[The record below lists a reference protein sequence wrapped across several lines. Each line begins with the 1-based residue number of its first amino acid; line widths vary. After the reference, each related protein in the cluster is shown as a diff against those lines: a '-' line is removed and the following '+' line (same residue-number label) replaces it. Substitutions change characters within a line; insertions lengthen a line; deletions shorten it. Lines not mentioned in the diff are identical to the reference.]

1 MENKTGKE
9 KGQTGKGRK
18 EKADGY
24 GRTEVLD
31 FMKGRGAQDM
41 KGRYRSLVSDFMAM
55 NGIRA
60 VESSSGRYF
69 GRMESDGEALR
80 VYKHGMGDGFLD
92 NLYFDYTLDYA
103 ACLEGM
109 ERDMF
114 LQQRGCVT
122 SDYTFTAAGSQ
133 DSRHSQHS
141 AVKGQH

>member
-1 MENKTGKE
+1 MHMENQAA
-9 KGQTGKGRK
+9 KGQTEKGRT
-18 EKADGY
+18 EKADIY
-24 GRTEVLD
+24 SRDEVLD
-31 FMKGRGAQDM
+31 LRQGRGAQDM

-69 GRMESDGEALR
+69 GRMESDGGSLR

-122 SDYTFTAAGSQ
+122 SDYTFTAAGSP
-133 DSRHSQHS
+133 DGRHSQHS
-141 AVKGQH
+141 AVKEQH